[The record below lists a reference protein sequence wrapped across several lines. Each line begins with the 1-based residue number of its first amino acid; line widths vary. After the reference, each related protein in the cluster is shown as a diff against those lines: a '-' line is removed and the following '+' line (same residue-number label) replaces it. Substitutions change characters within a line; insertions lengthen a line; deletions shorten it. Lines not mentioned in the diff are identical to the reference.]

1 MNRSVALR
9 TGLVLLA
16 LTMGLLTAFV
26 AAPIVLLAAVGTLG
40 IAGCLSLLSAERAPA
55 PVLVPVRVRRRR

>member
-16 LTMGLLTAFV
+16 LTMALLTAFV
-26 AAPIVLLAAVGTLG
+26 AAPVVVLAAVGALG
-40 IAGCLSLLSAERAPA
+40 LAGCLSLMSTERASA

>member
-16 LTMGLLTAFV
+16 LTMALLTAFV
-26 AAPIVLLAAVGTLG
+26 AAPIVMLAAVGTLG
-40 IAGCLSLLSAERAPA
+40 LAACVSLMSADRAPA

>member
-9 TGLVLLA
+9 TSLVLLA

-26 AAPIVLLAAVGTLG
+26 ASPIVLMAAVSTLGLAA
-40 IAGCLSLLSAERAPA
+40 CLSLFSSEASHA